1 MRILMAFNAG
11 CITLFIHHTIHK
23 AHIMP
28 VPRRYLPSLSLLS
41 AFEAVARTG
50 STQAAARELDLSQGT
65 ISRLV
70 QNLESQLGVALFVRG
85 HGRLRATD
93 AALAYARDLRRAL
106 DMIAAASLRLSAAP
120 GGGALSLAI
129 LPTFGAHWLAPRL
142 PDFLG
147 QYPGVT
153 LNLGTQL
160 RPFDFAES
168 GHDAAI
174 HYGRDNWPGAAHRKL
189 FDEQGIAV
197 CSPAFLAAHRIGS
210 AADLLDLP
218 LLQLESRPEEWQ
230 AWFAHHAQPV
240 TPPRGMVFDQFA
252 TVMQAAIHGVG
263 VALLPV
269 FLAGPAMQDDRLVA
283 AYGRAVPG
291 SGSYWLVWPAER
303 GASPPL
309 TAFSDWLVAACA
321 PLTTRSAAP

>member
-1 MRILMAFNAG
+1 MA
-11 CITLFIHHTIHK
+11 L
-23 AHIMP
+23 
-28 VPRRYLPSLSLLS
+28 PRRYLPSLSLLS

-70 QNLESQLGVALFVRG
+70 QNLESQLGVTLFVRG

-93 AALAYARDLRRAL
+93 AALAYARDLRRAM
-106 DMIAAASLRLSAAP
+106 DMIGAASLRLSAAP

-142 PDFLG
+142 PDFLALH
-147 QYPGVT
+147 PGVT

-160 RPFDFAES
+160 RPFDFAAT

-174 HYGRDNWPGAAHRKL
+174 HYGRDTWPGAMHRKL
-189 FDEQGIAV
+189 FDEQVIAV
-197 CSPAFLAAHRIGS
+197 CSPAFLAQHPITTPQ
-210 AADLLDLP
+210 DLLTLP
-218 LLQLESRPEEWQ
+218 LLQLESRPDDWQ
-230 AWFAHHAQPV
+230 AWFAHHAQPG

-263 VALLPV
+263 TALLPA
-269 FLAGPAMQDDRLVA
+269 FLAGPAIADGKLAA

-309 TAFSDWLVAACA
+309 TAFADWLVVACA
-321 PLTTRSAAP
+321 PLTARSAAP